1 MNSLTPPMKTK
12 EPRTQIEAR
21 TGVSRQT
28 LSKWEKQGVDIWNE
42 DELQS
47 KIGAMRGAGEETGGD
62 GGGDQSDAA
71 KLLKAKAEKEFHS
84 ARIQKIKADAEEG
97 KYVTRESQL
106 SVGHQAGLL
115 VRAELQKM
123 ASELPPILAG
133 LESGQMA
140 AVIEDY
146 GWNKAEHLSKAFG
159 ELGVTDGGGAGGGM
173 PTPEAVA
180 PKRVGRKKRP
190 PPK

>member
-1 MNSLTPPMKTK
+1 MANKQTEKK
-12 EPRTQIEAR
+12 ESKLAMARR
-21 TGVSRQT
+21 TGVSRSSLDAWHQ
-28 LSKWEKQGVDIWNE
+28 EGVDLWNE
-42 DELQS
+42 EELQA
-47 KIGAMRGAGEETGGD
+47 KIAAKRDPA

-146 GWNKAEHLSKAFG
+146 GWNKSEHLSKAFG

-173 PTPEAVA
+173 PTPEASP

-190 PPK
+190 PTK

>member
-1 MNSLTPPMKTK
+1 MSEK
-12 EPRTQIEAR
+12 ETLSKMEVRV
-21 TGVSRQT
+21 GVSRQA
-28 LSKWEKQGVDIWNE
+28 LSKWRDHGVDIWNE
-42 DELQS
+42 DELQA
-47 KIGAMRGAGEETGGD
+47 KIGAMRGAGEL
-62 GGGDQSDAA
+62 GGGEGEGDLSDAA
-71 KLLKAKAEKEFHS
+71 KLLKAKAEKEYHS